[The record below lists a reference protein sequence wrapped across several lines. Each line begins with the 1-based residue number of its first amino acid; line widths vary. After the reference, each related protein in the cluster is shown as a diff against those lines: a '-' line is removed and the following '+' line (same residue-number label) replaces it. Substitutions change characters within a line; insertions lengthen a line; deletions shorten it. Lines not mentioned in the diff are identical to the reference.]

1 MLNEKGNVELQAKI
15 KFARHNGAQGPVSRK
30 PRKLQRPEA
39 FRGPGLS
46 RNEPQAPVKIVLLSD
61 FHGEFREVR
70 VTMQESNKEEDS
82 YYLLYI
88 ITNMR
93 IIIPLS

>member
-30 PRKLQRPEA
+30 PLKLQRPEK
-39 FRGPGLS
+39 FPGLS

-61 FHGEFREVR
+61 FHGEFHEVR
-70 VTMQESNKEEDS
+70 ASPCKKAIKRKTDS

-88 ITNMR
+88 ITNNENYY
-93 IIIPLS
+93 IS

>member
-1 MLNEKGNVELQAKI
+1 M
-15 KFARHNGAQGPVSRK
+15 
-30 PRKLQRPEA
+30 
-39 FRGPGLS
+39 
-46 RNEPQAPVKIVLLSD
+46 KIVLLSD

-88 ITNMR
+88 ITNNENSYARKLKDMTFFKGATSR
-93 IIIPLS
+93 FAYLEKSSLDISSS